1 MSYVSADPVA
11 LVTVCAPPPPFSH
24 VTVVPAATV
33 RVAGLNCRLGVVQTF
48 VAVGVQ
54 PPPPPPPP
62 YGDVEPP
69 HAASSTAPTAP
80 SGRVIT
86 LDRIEPPRWCVGWR
100 PAYDACLLPLE
111 APEGWSWKLSE
122 NGEGPRIAV

>member
-1 MSYVSADPVA
+1 MNWWETVPAARDMSYVSADPVA

-54 PPPPPPPP
+54 PPPPPP

-69 HAASSTAPTAP
+69 HAASSSAPAAP
-80 SGRVIT
+80 SARVIT
-86 LDRIEPPRWCVGWR
+86 LDRMEPPGWCVGRR
-100 PAYDACLLPLE
+100 PA
-111 APEGWSWKLSE
+111 
-122 NGEGPRIAV
+122 V